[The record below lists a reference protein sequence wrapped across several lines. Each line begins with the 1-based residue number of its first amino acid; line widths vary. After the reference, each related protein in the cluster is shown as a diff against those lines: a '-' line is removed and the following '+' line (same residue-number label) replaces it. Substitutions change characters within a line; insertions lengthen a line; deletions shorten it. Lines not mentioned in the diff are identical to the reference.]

1 MLLVRP
7 QAVRSFL
14 PNMMPGTPAYPAPTV
29 LKPAPDRWTWYQH
42 DTLPKAMWGS
52 LASMGS
58 PESESTPPITQLLLP
73 SPSSGSLTTSPTLS
87 PPDLPGG

>member
-1 MLLVRP
+1 
-7 QAVRSFL
+7 
-14 PNMMPGTPAYPAPTV
+14 
-29 LKPAPDRWTWYQH
+29 
-42 DTLPKAMWGS
+42 MWGS